1 MNPIQTVLASLH
13 SMVIEALEKAK
24 SRDLI
29 KFDQIPEFLIEV
41 PREKEHG
48 DFACNVALL
57 MARQARQAPRA
68 IAEVLV
74 ELMETSG
81 RPVEKIEIAGAGFIN
96 FFLDRSWLYE
106 IPVTVYESK
115 DKYGFN
121 GEKAKKVQVEF
132 VSANPTGNLHMG
144 NARGGAIGDT
154 LANILER
161 AGYEV
166 EREFYI
172 NDAGNQIEI
181 FTDSMEARYLQLTGH
196 DVQFPENGYAGRD
209 LIDTVRN
216 IIARYG
222 EGLYDLPREERR
234 QIIVDFALEEKI
246 NYIQKTLAS
255 FGISYDVW
263 FSEKSLHENGK
274 IMTVFNELQEK
285 GYIFESEGAWW
296 FKSTAFGDEKDEV
309 VLRANGMPTY
319 FMADIAYHQNK
330 FERGFDWVINVW
342 GADHHGHVARMKGAI
357 EALGYDP
364 ARLDILLMQ
373 LVRLYRGGN
382 IVRMSK
388 RTGTTVSLDELI
400 EDVGKDAARFFFVMR
415 SPDSHLDFDLELAR
429 QKSQEN
435 PVYYVQYAHARIC
448 SIFRQARAEGI
459 TMAEIDEID
468 ISCLKEE
475 EELAILRK
483 IADFPEEISIAARTL
498 APHRIARYV
507 LDLAAL
513 FHSFYNHHRVLNDNR
528 ALQDARLLLME
539 ITRITIHNALDVL
552 GVTAPEQM

>member
-74 ELMETSG
+74 ELMETSE
-81 RPVEKIEIAGAGFIN
+81 RPVEKVEIAGAGFIN

-106 IPVTVYESK
+106 IPLMVYKSK

-121 GEKAKKVQVEF
+121 EKKAKKVQVEF

-255 FGISYDVW
+255 FGISYDLW
-263 FSEKSLHENGK
+263 FSEKSLHEYGK
-274 IMTVFNELQEK
+274 IMAVFNELRDK
-285 GYIFESEGAWW
+285 GYIYESEGAWW
-296 FKSTAFGDEKDEV
+296 FKSTTFGDEKDEV

-459 TMAEIDEID
+459 TMVEINEID

>member
-1 MNPIQTVLASLH
+1 
-13 SMVIEALEKAK
+13 MVIEALEKAK

-74 ELMETSG
+74 ELMETSE
-81 RPVEKIEIAGAGFIN
+81 RPVEKVEIAGAGFIN

-106 IPVTVYESK
+106 IPLMVYKSK

-121 GEKAKKVQVEF
+121 GKKAKKVQVEF

-309 VLRANGMPTY
+309 VWRANGMPTY

-468 ISCLKEE
+468 VSCLKEE

>member
-74 ELMETSG
+74 ELMETSE
-81 RPVEKIEIAGAGFIN
+81 RPVEKVEIAGAGFIN

-106 IPVTVYESK
+106 IPLMVYKSK

-121 GEKAKKVQVEF
+121 GKKAKKVQVEF

-309 VLRANGMPTY
+309 VWRANGMPTY

-468 ISCLKEE
+468 VSCLKEE

>member
-74 ELMETSG
+74 ELMETSE
-81 RPVEKIEIAGAGFIN
+81 RPVEKVEIAGAGFIN

-106 IPVTVYESK
+106 IPLMVYKSK

-309 VLRANGMPTY
+309 VWRANGMPTY

-468 ISCLKEE
+468 VSCLKEE